1 MSARR
6 RTSEVYNEILGGKDQ
21 QWLSI
26 AREVIELV
34 EATFR
39 WDKAEM
45 LLEFQQVLY
54 ALQMQAYQLTGIDF
68 QLWGCSSAVEGFYT
82 RRKVWFEIF
91 EEFQVP
97 FKNEYLENGSNYK
110 RAYKI
115 KKALELAGVNID
127 TKKAVQL
134 CLKYTNK

>member
-1 MSARR
+1 MFSRR
-6 RTSEVYNEILGGKDQ
+6 RASEVHHEILGDKDQ
-21 QWLSI
+21 QWFSI
-26 AREVIELV
+26 VREAIELI
-34 EATFR
+34 EAAFK
-39 WDKAEM
+39 WDEAEM
-45 LLEFQQVLY
+45 RLEFQQVLY
-54 ALQMQAYQLTGIDF
+54 ALQMQIYQITRIDF
-68 QLWGCSSAVEGFYT
+68 QLRGCSSAVEGFYV

-115 KKALELAGVNID
+115 KKALELAGVVID

-134 CLKYTNK
+134 CLKYSNK